1 MPALSFIKLPTSA
14 LKNKTVQQHI
24 LFFFFFCHTACGN
37 LSSPT
42 RDQTQAKAVNT
53 PSPKHWPPREL
64 PYVVSLARP
73 PLPGARATLHPQL
86 MPQPSSAPSLPLRQI
101 FF

>member
-24 LFFFFFCHTACGN
+24 LFFFGHTACGN
-37 LSSPT
+37 LRSPT

-53 PSPKHWPPREL
+53 PSPKQWPTREL
-64 PYVVSLARP
+64 PYVVSLVRP